1 MRSFVLVAGALAL
14 TGTAVVMYPGPE
26 DQLANA
32 VKEVERVNALR
43 ESLAE
48 KFLSVKTPDQ
58 TMFRQVCGAVAEEVK
73 RVGETNGWTVE
84 QLAEKYRNPVHRA
97 DPEADRFIRVLTAD
111 TAITGMWIRTVM
123 DGKSGTRYFR
133 RIVVRPSCMGCHGT
147 MESRPDFIKDGYPRD
162 RAYNFKVGDL
172 RGMYSVFIPDAP

>member
-1 MRSFVLVAGALAL
+1 MRTILMIAGAVAL
-14 TGTAVVMYPGPE
+14 TGSAVVMYPGPE

-32 VKEVERVNALR
+32 VKEVEHVNALR

-48 KFLSVKTPDQ
+48 KFLAVKTPDQ
-58 TMFRQVCGAVAEEVK
+58 TMFQEVCGPVAAEAKHLSEA
-73 RVGETNGWTVE
+73 NGWKVE

-97 DPEADRFIRVLTAD
+97 DPEAERFIRVLAAD
-111 TAITGMWIRTVM
+111 TAVTGMWIRTAM

-133 RIVVRPSCMGCHGT
+133 RIVVREACMACHGT
-147 MESRPDFIKDGYPRD
+147 MDSRPDFIKSGYPRD

-172 RGMYSVFIPDAP
+172 RGVYSVFIPDAP